1 MVNITLDF
9 NCASKEHISMSTLII
24 RHLKIGLQLI
34 EVLCHYNEDLSEH
47 LIKHH
52 QIYNKLIHLFYVKHM
67 SLSLKL
73 YILRALDSSLNG
85 SEPIRLFLYTRVFD
99 NLNGYETLLK
109 ILSIHQSRRVYFL
122 VTSILRK
129 IHFYELLQKLN
140 ANINILDSNTELPL
154 QECLAEIAT
163 TYIKAPILM
172 GCPKRFLQAH
182 AQFELTPALTHYDVY
197 PTIYRLFDD
206 SLLIN
211 CIIKLLDKPN
221 INDSLQKKREKN
233 ILKLLQSLM
242 DCDHGLKYL
251 GCRYKELNELI
262 KVLNKVNAQLKLN
275 LIYKVKIL
283 ALIDYLSYFWECN
296 LMHNFKLDQMESV
309 DILHDIFLLTQSTI
323 GKCAVVDVLTM
334 GDNLNVILNF
344 FKYRE
349 QLRSKNDDLYMMYS
363 LDLLKIILE
372 NSDDVSYLKKYG
384 ALIYELACRHNDFND
399 LIAWTF
405 PAIKNSTFFHDD
417 VSELCNIVKKNI
429 NSCSNVN
436 KTLITTLRI
445 LKYLG
450 IPNDETTFKG
460 VEDFVEL
467 KYKYIILQ
475 MYSCDMLGNLLTII
489 DNMCND
495 YKQPSVNVWKLT
507 GNKAK
512 NMISIIRPSMM
523 LIRCMITLLIQSRE
537 NTFKDSSPIKILL
550 KLYNLM
556 HCVPDCSII
565 RDDANKVAKD
575 INKTLEAYI
584 EINCGSSMIHEV
596 IVWSLSS
603 PCVFLPGLLLLCK
616 LLPIPVPIQTVKPL
630 EESVLATMVSYRN
643 MWIDHLSKVNGDLV
657 ELIIVLG
664 SSSLLLQ
671 PLKHLCLQI
680 ADLSLSMCLLVA
692 QSLLNAL
699 MNTDN
704 NDCVIRF
711 LDLLTQLC
719 DNKKSAT
726 IKTAVLQ
733 ILNEENS
740 QENYEKCVEK
750 ICKNIKVNK
759 QENSILFVKCL
770 CNSDIVLSGNHA
782 EEKLPRD
789 NVPNKWFYNNILNAL
804 LSVLFESH
812 TQLSTMSLII
822 KTCIVI
828 IKNDYGFYQFKMA
841 IDLFLNPFYNI
852 FNNLLQKWNKEDNH
866 CINTLTLAIQLLHF
880 CTKDINKKRVL
891 FINTSHLRAY
901 LNWSNDI
908 KDHPLCLLKEITQK
922 DNSVCHKHLV
932 DLLEF
937 LNDDQKLIVEL
948 IEPQLAAVDCLTTMF
963 KDRLFYTVNENDEN
977 HTNNYCIDLCD
988 KAVEGLVEC
997 NIEEIVLDLPD
1008 FDIKDKINYLF
1019 KIEDCII
1026 EPEPI
1031 IHKQQISVA
1040 TEKKEKENTTNTSS
1054 KKIIYKLQLNLLY

>member
-1 MVNITLDF
+1 
-9 NCASKEHISMSTLII
+9 MSTLII
-24 RHLKIGLQLI
+24 RHLKVGLQLI

-52 QIYNKLIHLFYVKHM
+52 QIHNKLINLFYVKHM

-85 SEPIRLFLYTRVFD
+85 SEPIRLFSYTRVFD

-122 VTSILRK
+122 ATSILRK

-140 ANINILDSNTELPL
+140 ANINILDSNSELSL

-172 GCPKRFLQAH
+172 GCPKRFLPAR
-182 AQFELTPALTHYDVY
+182 AQFELTPALTHFDVY

-221 INDSLQKKREKN
+221 SDDSSQKKQDKN

-242 DCDHGLKYL
+242 DCDHGLRYL
-251 GCRYKELNELI
+251 GSRHKELNELI
-262 KVLNKVNAQLKLN
+262 TVLNKVKVQLTLT

-323 GKCAVVDVLTM
+323 GKYAVVNVLTM

-344 FKYRE
+344 FKYTE
-349 QLRSKNDDLYMMYS
+349 QLRSKNDDLYMLYS
-363 LDLLKIILE
+363 LDLLKIVLE

-405 PAIKNSTFFHDD
+405 PAMKHSTFFHDD

-429 NSCSNVN
+429 NNCSNVN
-436 KTLITTLRI
+436 KTLITSLRI

-450 IPNDETTFKG
+450 IPNDEITFKG

-475 MYSCDMLGNLLTII
+475 MYSFDMLGNLLTII
-489 DNMCND
+489 EKMCND
-495 YKQPSVNVWKLT
+495 YKQPSINVWKLT

-512 NMISIIRPSMM
+512 NMISIIRPSMI

-537 NTFKDSSPIKILL
+537 NKFKDSSPIKILL

-565 RDDANKVAKD
+565 RDDANKVTKD

-584 EINCGSSMIHEV
+584 EINYGSSMIHEV
-596 IVWSLSS
+596 IIWSLSS
-603 PCVFLPGLLLLCK
+603 PCFFLPGLLLLCK
-616 LLPIPVPIQTVKPL
+616 LLPIPVPIQTTKSL
-630 EESVLATMVSYRN
+630 EESVLATTMSFHS
-643 MWIDHLSKVNGDLV
+643 MWIDHLSKVNSDLV
-657 ELIIVLG
+657 EFITVLS

-671 PLKHLCLQI
+671 PLKHLCLKI
-680 ADLSLSMCLLVA
+680 ANLSLSMCLLVA

-699 MNTDN
+699 INTDN
-704 NDCVIRF
+704 NDCISQI
-711 LDLLTQLC
+711 LNLLTQLC
-719 DNKKSAT
+719 DNKECAI

-733 ILNEENS
+733 TLNEENV
-740 QENYEKCVEK
+740 QENYKKCVEN
-750 ICKNIKVNK
+750 ICKNIKLNK
-759 QENSILFVKCL
+759 QENSILFVQCL
-770 CNSDIVLSGNHA
+770 CNSDIVLSGSHA
-782 EEKLPRD
+782 KEKIPRD

-804 LSVLFESH
+804 LSGLFESH

-822 KTCIVI
+822 QTCIVI

-841 IDLFLNPFYNI
+841 IDLFPKPFYNI
-852 FNNLLQKWNKEDNH
+852 FNNLLQKWNKEDIY
-866 CINTLTLAIQLLHF
+866 CINTLTLTIQLLRF
-880 CTKDINKKRVL
+880 CTEDINTKRVL
-891 FINTSHLRAY
+891 FINTSQLRAY
-901 LNWSNDI
+901 LNWSNDA
-908 KDHPLCLLKEITQK
+908 KDHPLCLLKEITEK
-922 DNSVCHKHLV
+922 DNSVCHKHLI
-932 DLLEF
+932 DLLKC
-937 LNDDQKLIVEL
+937 LNDDDQQLIVEL
-948 IEPQLAAVDCLTTMF
+948 IEPQLVTFDCLTTMY
-963 KDRLFYTVNENDEN
+963 KDRLFYTLNENNEN
-977 HTNNYCIDLCD
+977 YANGSIDLCNN
-988 KAVEGLVEC
+988 AVEGLTEC
-997 NIEEIVLDLPD
+997 NIEAIVLDFPD
-1008 FDIKDKINYLF
+1008 FDIKGKINDLF
-1019 KIEDCII
+1019 KIEDCITQ
-1026 EPEPI
+1026 PEPI
-1031 IHKQQISVA
+1031 IHKQVSVT
-1040 TEKKEKENTTNTSS
+1040 TEKKEKTTNRSS
-1054 KKIIYKLQLNLLY
+1054 KDITFYFFYYLISFLFY